1 MPSGRTPGRRPSS
14 NAAVSTSA
22 TASGTSCSG
31 RFDRQEKLQQIVEKA
46 LPQIR
51 RPDALVV
58 AHDQS
63 ARLGLRER
71 LFRKRNLQARALG
84 ERAHGKSFGQAQSVH
99 HELERQIGAF
109 DLAALLH
116 RTALGDALEILL
128 GLLPA
133 HRARNAV
140 AKGELT
146 VGTRADAQVVA
157 VTPVLEIVAGLP
169 AGVGPSRVFVVEQ
182 TR

>member
-14 NAAVSTSA
+14 NAAVWTSA
-22 TASGTSCSG
+22 TASGISCSG
-31 RFDRQEKLQQIVEKA
+31 RSDRQKQLQQVVEEA

-71 LFRKRNLQARALG
+71 LFRERNLQARALG

-146 VGTRADAQVVA
+146 VGTGADAQIVA
-157 VTPVLEIVAGLP
+157 ETPVVEIVAGLP
-169 AGVGPSRVFVVEQ
+169 AGPRPSRVFVVEQ